1 MTAAIWLSIGLV
13 TAAFAANGWEN
24 RGGPEW
30 VTDIATMAAVSAAVL
45 ALLLA
50 LVGAP

>member
-1 MTAAIWLSIGLV
+1 MTSAVWLAAGFVAVSL
-13 TAAFAANGWEN
+13 AAQAWEN

-30 VTDIATMAAVSAAVL
+30 VTDLATMAAVSAAVL